1 MKELN
6 SNDYVIYHKKEH
18 SLLQFADRNGEVII
32 YGCKDEATADLD
44 KDEEVVSCTELP
56 YDLQQIIL
64 KQIN

>member
-1 MKELN
+1 MKTLN

-18 SLLQFADRNGEVII
+18 SLLQFADKNGEVII
-32 YGCKDEATADLD
+32 YGSKDEAILDLD
-44 KDEEVVSCTELP
+44 KDEEVVSCTDLP